1 MSRSLSLYVER
12 DSGLHRL
19 HPLSKLTICATLLLC
34 GLILP
39 RVWSSYAVAVGVV
52 LPLAVWGRIAG
63 KLLGR
68 AWRIVLPFA
77 ISVFIIQGLFWQG
90 GAVVAAWGP
99 VSLKLEGL
107 RFATQATGRIIVVV
121 AAFLLLSLVTR
132 PDALMI
138 ALSRKGLSPSVTYIV
153 LATIQIV
160 PQFQA
165 RAATIIDA
173 QQARGLETGGSFR
186 NRIRGIVPLVG
197 PLVLRSIVDVEQ
209 RAIALEARGFNRP
222 GPKTSLL
229 VLSDTTRQKTMR
241 VVLWLGVAASVAA
254 RTVSLL

>member
-1 MSRSLSLYVER
+1 MSRSLSLYVDR

-19 HPLSKLTICATLLLC
+19 HPLSKLTLCATLLLS

-39 RVWSSYAVAVGVV
+39 RIWSSYAVALGVV
-52 LPLAVWGRIAG
+52 LPLAVWGRVAG
-63 KLLGR
+63 TLLAR

-77 ISVFIIQGLFWQG
+77 VSVFTIQGLFWQG
-90 GAVVAAWGP
+90 GTVVASWGP
-99 VSLKLEGL
+99 ASLKLEGL
-107 RFATQATGRIIVVV
+107 LFATQATGRIIVVV

-138 ALSRKGLSPSVTYIV
+138 ALSRKGLSPNITYIV

-160 PQFQA
+160 PQFQS

-173 QQARGLETGGSFR
+173 QQARGLQTGGSFR
-186 NRIRGIVPLVG
+186 NRIRGIAPLVG

-229 VLSDTTRQKTMR
+229 VLTDNASQKTVR
-241 VVLWLGVAASVAA
+241 ILLWLGVAGSVAV